1 MEDSP
6 ALVEEA
12 YWECLAD
19 EPVAEERFVG
29 VGEAV
34 EGGGDA
40 RAAICIAEG
49 TIVVAIANAGVAA
62 GGTPVHSSRDLWDRS
77 GSAVSGTGRAGNRDI
92 EASRL
97 APSADQ

>member
-1 MEDSP
+1 M
-6 ALVEEA
+6 LVEEA

-40 RAAICIAEG
+40 RAAICIAG
-49 TIVVAIANAGVAA
+49 GMTVVVAIANVGVAA
-62 GGTPVHSSRDLWDRS
+62 GGTLVHSSRDSWDRS
-77 GSAVSGTGRAGNRDI
+77 GGAVSGTGRAGNRGI

-97 APSADQ
+97 APSAGQ